1 MQSKKVVDM
10 ELLEQFGPPY
20 PKLGAAVAKF
30 RKIPRMELSADQK
43 REYAEAIETAIRA
56 LQRSALQREL
66 PSFRPRC
73 ASGTWHTTGKAI
85 ERAIR
90 EQHRNA
96 LLAYP
101 EQVRKARTPGKW
113 AELYDAAMKEKRKRL
128 KPGCAST

>member
-1 MQSKKVVDM
+1 MTSIGYRGC
-10 ELLEQFGPPY
+10 EGPPY
-20 PKLGAAVAKF
+20 PKLGAAVARF
-30 RKIPRMELSADQK
+30 RKIPRGQLTSGQK
-43 REYAEAIETAIRA
+43 RAYSDALVKAVLA
-56 LQRSALQREL
+56 LQRSELQREL

-73 ASGTWHTTGKAI
+73 ASGTWHTTGAAI
-85 ERAIR
+85 EEAIR

-96 LLAYP
+96 LLACP